1 MKSTNNIIL
10 SGRLT
15 ADAKTNEQ
23 KSYAQF
29 SIAHNMGKDKEPLF
43 VDFVQFTKNGKF
55 TNKIDFDLLK
65 KGTPVLVHAYM
76 RPDSYTNANG
86 QTIRKIQFVV
96 KKVEA
101 ITEAEA
107 EIADNQDEE

>member
-15 ADAKTNEQ
+15 ADAQPMANE
-23 KSYAQF
+23 SGARF
-29 SIAHNMGKDKEPLF
+29 SIAHNMGKDKAPLF
-43 VDFVQFTKNGKF
+43 VEFVQFAKNGRF

-65 KGTPVLVHAYM
+65 KGTPVLVHAFM
-76 RPDSYTNANG
+76 RPDSYTNAEG
-86 QTIRKIQFVV
+86 KTINKIQYVV

-101 ITEAEA
+101 ITAEEAEQ
-107 EIADNQDEE
+107 ADEQDE